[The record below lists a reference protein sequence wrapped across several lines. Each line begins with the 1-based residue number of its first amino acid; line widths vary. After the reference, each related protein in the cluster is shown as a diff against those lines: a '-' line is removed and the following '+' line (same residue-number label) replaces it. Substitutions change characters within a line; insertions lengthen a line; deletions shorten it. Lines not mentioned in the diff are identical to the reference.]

1 MDESPI
7 IVILV
12 NYFSRLQLPITNLLC
27 GMPVDAKIR
36 LFCSLAVNQKNYMI
50 KQLIASQISRLLAN
64 AHCSGRRLLPY
75 GKQYDVMWAEFV
87 YKT

>member
-1 MDESPI
+1 LTHKVIVIVMNESPI

-36 LFCSLAVNQKNYMI
+36 LFCSLAVNQK
-50 KQLIASQISRLLAN
+50 
-64 AHCSGRRLLPY
+64 
-75 GKQYDVMWAEFV
+75 
-87 YKT
+87 KTIW